1 MTLWLASAAVML
13 LALAACSGGADGPP
27 ADAPSYATQTD
38 PPVPDYSTLIMDRA
52 DYPAPAEIERKA
64 ITPPPANAK
73 ALGEL
78 WLERLRERNGLEGI
92 SYSGN
97 GQDGPVQY
105 IATTL
110 TAREFDQWVA
120 ANGWTAPTHIEFR
133 FQDELHRPA
142 VSESAK
148 SRIRIWPTIMV
159 RTGMQHMAALYGKV
173 YVKDGCFRVKGRD
186 GSDKLALFLAETGLD
201 VDGEGF
207 LILINR
213 FTGETMARVGEEMV
227 WAGPNGSPDAETA
240 ARIHEACGPGAITEV
255 GNPESEE
262 RFYTLTPHAR
272 PTPLPESVG
281 L

>member
-1 MTLWLASAAVML
+1 MTLWQASAGVAL
-13 LALAACSGGADGPP
+13 LALMGCSGAADSH
-27 ADAPSYATQTD
+27 AENALSYATQTD
-38 PPVPDYSTLIMDRA
+38 PPVPDYAALIMDRA

-64 ITPPPANAK
+64 TTPPPADAK
-73 ALGEL
+73 ALGEV

-92 SYSGN
+92 SYSGS
-97 GQDGPVQY
+97 GPDGPVQFLS
-105 IATTL
+105 TTL

-133 FQDELHRPA
+133 FQDVLHHPA
-142 VSESAK
+142 VSEAAK
-148 SRIRIWPTIMV
+148 VGIRIWPSTAV
-159 RTGMQHMAALYGKV
+159 RTGMQNMAALYGQV
-173 YVKDGCFRVKGRD
+173 YVKDGCFRVKGMD
-186 GSDKLALFLAETGLD
+186 GSDKLAWFLAETGLD

-207 LILINR
+207 LILVNR

-227 WAGPNGSPDAETA
+227 WAGPNGSPDSETA

-262 RFYTLTPHAR
+262 RFYTLAPHAR
-272 PTPLPESVG
+272 PTPLPDSVG